1 MKGKIKKYL
10 SYRGYG
16 FIEVEDNEKDI
27 FFHSSNFQPTE
38 IPQQGKE
45 VEFRVI
51 DTPKGKE
58 AVDVKVVPPDAE
70 EASEEPVDVKVGPP
84 DAEEASGEP
93 AEMEQKPESASDLD
107 ELNGV
112 GPKYRELLT
121 AAGVKT
127 IKEITEYAPE
137 VLLAN
142 LMAVNE
148 IQGITKRPPTLD
160 VVKEWIKTASEQS

>member
-16 FIEVEDNEKDI
+16 FIEVEGSEKDI

-58 AVDVKVVPPDAE
+58 AVDVKVVLPDAE
-70 EASEEPVDVKVGPP
+70 EPSEEP
-84 DAEEASGEP
+84 AET
-93 AEMEQKPESASDLD
+93 EQITESASDLD

-148 IQGITKRPPTLD
+148 TQGITKRPPTLD

>member
-1 MKGKIKKYL
+1 VKGKIKKYL

-16 FIEVEDNEKDI
+16 FIEVEDSEKDI
-27 FFHSSNFQPTE
+27 FFHSSNFQSTE
-38 IPQQGKE
+38 LPGQGLE

-58 AVDVKVVPPDAE
+58 AVDVKVAPPDAE
-70 EASEEPVDVKVGPP
+70 EAPE
-84 DAEEASGEP
+84 EP
-93 AEMEQKPESASDLD
+93 AEEEQVPESASDLD

-127 IKEITEYAPE
+127 IKGITEYAPE

-142 LMAVNE
+142 LLAVNE
-148 IQGITKRPPTLD
+148 SQGITKRPPTLD
-160 VVKEWIKTASEQS
+160 VVKEWIKTAGDQG

>member
-1 MKGKIKKYL
+1 VKGKIKKYL

-16 FIEVEDNEKDI
+16 FIEVEGSEKDI

-58 AVDVKVVPPDAE
+58 AVDVKVVLPDAE
-70 EASEEPVDVKVGPP
+70 EPSEEP
-84 DAEEASGEP
+84 AET
-93 AEMEQKPESASDLD
+93 EQITESASDLD

-148 IQGITKRPPTLD
+148 TQGITKRPPTLD

>member
-1 MKGKIKKYL
+1 VKGKIKKYL

-16 FIEVEDNEKDI
+16 FIEVEGSEKDI

-38 IPQQGKE
+38 IPRQGKE

-70 EASEEPVDVKVGPP
+70 EASEEP
-84 DAEEASGEP
+84 AETEQIPEKASN
-93 AEMEQKPESASDLD
+93 LD
-107 ELNGV
+107 ELDGV

-127 IKEITEYAPE
+127 IEEITEYAPE

-148 IQGITKRPPTLD
+148 TQGITKRPPTLE
-160 VVKEWIKTASEQS
+160 VVEEWVKTAGERS

>member
-16 FIEVEDNEKDI
+16 FIEVEDSEKDI
-27 FFHSSNFQPTE
+27 FFHSSNFQSTE
-38 IPQQGKE
+38 LPGQGLE

-58 AVDVKVVPPDAE
+58 AVDVKVAPPDAE
-70 EASEEPVDVKVGPP
+70 EAPEEPT
-84 DAEEASGEP
+84 ET
-93 AEMEQKPESASDLD
+93 EQAPESASDLD

-127 IKEITEYAPE
+127 IKGITEYAPE

-142 LMAVNE
+142 LLAVNE
-148 IQGITKRPPTLD
+148 SQGITKRPPTLD
-160 VVKEWIKTASEQS
+160 VVKEWIKTAGDQG

>member
-1 MKGKIKKYL
+1 VKGKIKKYL

-16 FIEVEDNEKDI
+16 FIEVEGSEKDI

-58 AVDVKVVPPDAE
+58 AVDVKVVLPDAE
-70 EASEEPVDVKVGPP
+70 EPSEEP
-84 DAEEASGEP
+84 AET
-93 AEMEQKPESASDLD
+93 EQITESASDLD

-148 IQGITKRPPTLD
+148 TQGITKRPPTLEA
-160 VVKEWIKTASEQS
+160 VEEWIKTAGEQS

>member
-16 FIEVEDNEKDI
+16 FIEVEDSENDI
-27 FFHSSNFQPTE
+27 FFHSSNFQSTE
-38 IPQQGKE
+38 LPGQGLE

-51 DTPKGKE
+51 DTPKGNE
-58 AVDVKVVPPDAE
+58 AVDVKVAPPDAE
-70 EASEEPVDVKVGPP
+70 EAPEEPT
-84 DAEEASGEP
+84 ET
-93 AEMEQKPESASDLD
+93 EQAPESASDLD

-121 AAGVKT
+121 AAGVKS

-142 LMAVNE
+142 LLAVNE
-148 IQGITKRPPTLD
+148 SQDITKRPPTLEI
-160 VVKEWIKTASEQS
+160 VKEWIKTAGDHS

>member
-16 FIEVEDNEKDI
+16 FIEVEDIEKDI

-70 EASEEPVDVKVGPP
+70 EPSEEP
-84 DAEEASGEP
+84 AET
-93 AEMEQKPESASDLD
+93 EQITEITSDLD

-127 IKEITEYAPE
+127 IKEITEYTPD

-148 IQGITKRPPTLD
+148 TQGITKRPPTLE
-160 VVKEWIKTASEQS
+160 VVEEWIKTAGEQS

>member
-16 FIEVEDNEKDI
+16 FIEYEDSEKDI
-27 FFHSSNFQPTE
+27 FFHSSNFQSTE
-38 IPQQGKE
+38 IPSENQE

-58 AVDVKVVPPDAE
+58 AVDVKVVPQGVE
-70 EASEEPVDVKVGPP
+70 QISEESD
-84 DAEEASGEP
+84 EI
-93 AEMEQKPESASDLD
+93 EQMPERVTDLG

-112 GPKYRELLT
+112 GPKYLELLT
-121 AAGVKT
+121 AAGIKSVKS
-127 IKEITEYAPE
+127 ITEYAPE

-142 LMAVNE
+142 LLAVNE
-148 IQGITKRPPTLD
+148 AQGITKRPPTLPL
-160 VVKEWIKTASEQS
+160 VKEWIQAASDWS

>member
-1 MKGKIKKYL
+1 LKGKIKKYL

-16 FIEVEDNEKDI
+16 FIEVEDSEKDI

-38 IPQQGKE
+38 IPRQGKE

-70 EASEEPVDVKVGPP
+70 EVSEEP
-84 DAEEASGEP
+84 AET
-93 AEMEQKPESASDLD
+93 EQKPEIASDLD

-142 LMAVNE
+142 LLAVNE
-148 IQGITKRPPTLD
+148 TQGITKRPPTLEA
-160 VVKEWIKTASEQS
+160 VKEWIKTAGEQS

>member
-1 MKGKIKKYL
+1 VKGKIKKYL

-16 FIEVEDNEKDI
+16 FIEVEGSEKDI

-38 IPQQGKE
+38 IPRQGKE

-70 EASEEPVDVKVGPP
+70 EASEEP
-84 DAEEASGEP
+84 AET
-93 AEMEQKPESASDLD
+93 EQITESASDLD

-127 IKEITEYAPE
+127 MKEITEYAPE

-142 LMAVNE
+142 LLAVNE
-148 IQGITKRPPTLD
+148 TQGITKRPPTLD
-160 VVKEWIKTASEQS
+160 VVKEWIKTAGDQS